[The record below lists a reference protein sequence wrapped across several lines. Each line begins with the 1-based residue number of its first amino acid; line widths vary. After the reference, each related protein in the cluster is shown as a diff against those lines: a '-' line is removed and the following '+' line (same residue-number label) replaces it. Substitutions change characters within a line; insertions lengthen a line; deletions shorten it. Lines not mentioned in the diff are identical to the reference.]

1 MGKSEIV
8 NEIAK
13 GKMVEQMVQNIAH
26 QSLSSDLK
34 DLSQMVYLILLE
46 YDEQKLQDLWSNNQM
61 NFFLARIIINQF
73 RSSNSPFHMI
83 YRKFQLMVDKEI
95 SVTNDKTTDEI
106 DMFLTNRVGYH
117 EDY

>member
-26 QSLSSDLK
+26 QSLSADLN
-34 DLSQMVYLILLE
+34 DLCQMVDLILLE

-83 YRKFQLMVDKEI
+83 YRKFKSMVDKEI
-95 SVTNDKTTDEI
+95 HVTNDKTIEEI
-106 DMFLTNRVGYH
+106 DIFLTSRVGH
-117 EDY
+117 ENY

>member
-1 MGKSEIV
+1 MGKNEIV

-26 QSLSSDLK
+26 QSLSDDLK

-73 RSSNSPFHMI
+73 RSSNSPFHTI
-83 YRKFQLMVDKEI
+83 YRKFQSMVDKEI
-95 SVTNDKTTDEI
+95 HVTNDKTIEEI
-106 DMFLTNRVGYH
+106 DIFLTNRVGH